1 MNDHTQIFSLL
12 NAPFNDVTAWN
23 RLFLPYTFTL
33 VLYFMVIFFIG
44 KSCTYHIGE
53 LCIYPIYIINDIVV
67 NILTLLCKYI
77 SSDE

>member
-1 MNDHTQIFSLL
+1 MF
-12 NAPFNDVTAWN
+12 
-23 RLFLPYTFTL
+23 TF
-33 VLYFMVIFFIG
+33 F
-44 KSCTYHIGE
+44 IGE